1 MDRIGHCFSTSLTS
15 GEVLLS
21 TYWLHAVPIIIVDRE
36 LYVNLVV
43 IDMCHYDVILGMDF
57 LRKYNAAIEC
67 RKQIVAFEPEKVEN
81 FEFVGEKV
89 IKEVYIVN
97 EGSKKSS

>member
-1 MDRIGHCFSTSLTS
+1 M
-15 GEVLLS
+15 
-21 TYWLHAVPIIIVDRE
+21 IVDRE

-43 IDMCHYDVILGMDF
+43 IDMCYCDVILGMDF
-57 LRKYNAAIEC
+57 LRKYNATIEC
-67 RKQIVAFEPEKVEN
+67 RKQIVAFEHGKVEN

-89 IKEVYIVN
+89 IKDVYIVN